1 MIFGAIKITFL
12 SFYHGIINIPFENG
26 TSKFF
31 GLLNYLNIFYFFK
44 KKIPSSERL
53 NAFLESMGPLFIKF
67 GQLLSTRTDVL
78 PQTYTL
84 ELQKLTDSCKP
95 FEGEK
100 ALEIFKRSITNEQFK
115 KIKNF
120 DLKPLASASLAQVH
134 TANLVENNQEIVIKI
149 LRPNI
154 SKKVNSNIKL
164 LKLFAFFVKV
174 LFKDSYRLKINQ
186 VVNDYERTI
195 LKEIDLRLEANNTIQ
210 TRENFLDSNLLYI
223 PKVYKEF
230 TSKNILVMERIYGTP
245 CTDIDKIK
253 TAGVDLKI
261 LAENG
266 VKIFLDQVFRDNFF
280 HADMHPGNIFVDL
293 KNPEMNRYIAVD
305 CAIVG
310 SLSDADLYNLAR
322 MLSCTIKQD
331 YKKLANLFISNQWVE
346 QDSDVYDLEM
356 TLKSCCEPIFE
367 KPLAEIEFGK
377 LLLFLFESTRS
388 FGLSIQPSLVLLQKT
403 LIHIEGMGRS
413 IYPKLDFWS
422 IAEPYLDDWIRN
434 KYHPKQLLKYIEENK
449 YEILEKGANLP
460 NDILNIL
467 DALKSIADNPQHQN
481 KKVEALKHEISKQ
494 QFINRLSLAGFLL
507 LAVLFLINS

>member
-1 MIFGAIKITFL
+1 V
-12 SFYHGIINIPFENG
+12 Y
-26 TSKFF
+26 
-31 GLLNYLNIFYFFK
+31 
-44 KKIPSSERL
+44 
-53 NAFLESMGPLFIKF
+53 
-67 GQLLSTRTDVL
+67 
-78 PQTYTL
+78 
-84 ELQKLTDSCKP
+84 
-95 FEGEK
+95 
-100 ALEIFKRSITNEQFK
+100 KRQ
-115 KIKNF
+115 
-120 DLKPLASASLAQVH
+120 
-134 TANLVENNQEIVIKI
+134 
-149 LRPNI
+149 
-154 SKKVNSNIKL
+154 
-164 LKLFAFFVKV
+164 
-174 LFKDSYRLKINQ
+174 
-186 VVNDYERTI
+186 
-195 LKEIDLRLEANNTIQ
+195 
-210 TRENFLDSNLLYI
+210 
-223 PKVYKEF
+223 VYKEF
-230 TSKNILVMERIYGTP
+230 TNKNILVMERIYGTP
-245 CTDIDKIK
+245 CTDIDKIRA
-253 TAGVDLKI
+253 AGVDLKV